1 MSGRQHAESGDLDEA
16 RHSGVYSM
24 VSIAARYDRRG
35 DPPPHR
41 TMDQEEPLSI
51 IRRAALGGTI
61 AFVLATLA
69 APAFAQAPVVYF
81 INVKDGDTVSSPFK
95 VQFGLTGLG
104 VAPAGVDKEK
114 TGHHHLLVDATLS
127 AEEQKAA
134 IPVDPKHLHFGGGQT
149 EAMVTLPPGQHT
161 LQLVFANWSHIPF
174 DPPVQSAVIKITVK

>member
-1 MSGRQHAESGDLDEA
+1 
-16 RHSGVYSM
+16 
-24 VSIAARYDRRG
+24 
-35 DPPPHR
+35 
-41 TMDQEEPLSI
+41 MDQEEPLSI
-51 IRRAALGGTI
+51 TRRAALGGTV

-69 APAFAQAPVVYF
+69 APALAQAPVVYF

-104 VAPAGVDKEK
+104 VAPAGMDKEK
-114 TGHHHLLVDATLS
+114 TGHHHLLIDTTLS

-134 IPVDPKHLHFGGGQT
+134 VPVDAKHLHFGGGQT